1 MTNWRE
7 INEISKDPQAV
18 RSLARRLLKLPYM
31 SWPEHGRGFLENMA
45 KEREP
50 ITTRQAEYL
59 IELRDE
65 TELHQ
70 VVGGFFVGSLIE
82 DCWRNREPDRGEAL
96 RVDHSTAGARIAAER
111 YAQLG
116 RLLAYVIAGHHA
128 GLANGTGHVMPIT
141 KRTLAISGSSIL
153 PRRLQF
159 LLYRP
164 L

>member
-7 INEISKDPQAV
+7 INEISKAPQAV

-31 SWPEHGRGFLENMA
+31 SWSERGRGFLENMA

-70 VVGGFFVGSLIE
+70 VVGGFSVGSLIE
-82 DCWRNREPDRGEAL
+82 DCWRNQEPDR
-96 RVDHSTAGARIAAER
+96 RR
-111 YAQLG
+111 
-116 RLLAYVIAGHHA
+116 
-128 GLANGTGHVMPIT
+128 GLSDENRNFIE
-141 KRTLAISGSSIL
+141 SIRGKNAL
-153 PRRLQF
+153 PRRQLHRLF
-159 LLYRP
+159 ACGRELGLIEAYIDIGS
-164 L
+164 

>member
-31 SWPEHGRGFLENMA
+31 SWPKHGRGFLENMA

-65 TELHQ
+65 TELHR
-70 VVGGFFVGSLIE
+70 VVGGFSVQSLIE
-82 DCWRNREPDRGEAL
+82 NCWRNREPDRRSSLSDENC
-96 RVDHSTAGARIAAER
+96 DFIERIR
-111 YAQLG
+111 G
-116 RLLAYVIAGHHA
+116 KNV
-128 GLANGTGHVMPIT
+128 
-141 KRTLAISGSSIL
+141 L
-153 PRRLQF
+153 PRRQLHRLF
-159 LLYRP
+159 ACCRELGLIEAYINIGS
-164 L
+164 